1 MIDVVVLVFI
11 FSLLS
16 FSIYAIYKNSSSE
29 NSFKSNKNSKDE
41 PTIEQIKKYR
51 ESKQIVNAFNLA
63 KRYLSQNPKSDQARY
78 MYSLVLFDIGKFY
91 DAIGHLANIIGKG
104 TSDLDV
110 LNLMGECYVKTKQNR
125 KAILIYKQI
134 LHLEGGNHVPSIIKL
149 AKLHSGLDE
158 KGTAIAYWRKLANS
172 TTDENE
178 KLDYYLNILK
188 LHSEMKE
195 WDAVIEDCNS
205 MLAEHNS
212 NKQILQYLKK
222 AYLTKNDTINAIEI
236 LKQLI
241 IIEPYEVKY
250 YEDIIALLY
259 SINDVDQIVKFSK
272 EALELKGASKS
283 FIVNYLAKTYI
294 KHNDFSQAQEVL
306 QNALKTDHK
315 NVDLKKTIADL
326 SCAKND
332 YNSAIEIYEELME
345 IVHPSEI
352 PDIRM
357 GMSNVYFKYGV
368 YLYKTNNFKEAF
380 NKFNTAIEY
389 NPSNPELY
397 ATMAKLNY
405 KIKNYDE
412 STKNYQSA
420 IELNPKNANYY
431 LGLANIYY
439 EMDNYL
445 KAKKY
450 YQETTMLNPNCV
462 IAHATLGIIHAKQ
475 QAPKLAIEEF
485 IKALD
490 IEPQNIDIRYNLAL
504 AYEISN
510 NIPKAIDEYKKVL
523 ELNPD
528 HHESANNLKLISNM
542 T

>member
-1 MIDVVVLVFI
+1 MTDVVVLVFI

-29 NSFKSNKNSKDE
+29 NSLKSNKNSKDE

-149 AKLHSGLDE
+149 AKLHSSLDE

-188 LHSEMKE
+188 LHTEMKE
-195 WDAVIEDCNS
+195 WDAVIEDCKN
-205 MLAEHNS
+205 MLVEHNS

-241 IIEPYEVKY
+241 VIEPYEVKY

-272 EALELKGASKS
+272 DALELKGASKS

-294 KHNDFSQAQEVL
+294 KHNDFTQAQEVL
-306 QNALKTDHK
+306 QNALKTDNK

-332 YNSAIEIYEELME
+332 YSSAIEIYEELME
-345 IVHPSEI
+345 IVHSSEI

-523 ELNPD
+523 ELNPE